1 MFPLEPLAVV
11 MGVETR
17 DGPGSVVSESTE
29 QKQEVSLETPVNQ
42 II

>member
-1 MFPLEPLAVV
+1 MRVFPLEPLAVV

-29 QKQEVSLETPVNQ
+29 
-42 II
+42 